1 MPPSPPMRLIRLLAR
16 ADMLLCL
23 VVAVALLAVATTARA
38 ELVIDVRRGAFQ
50 PIPIAIAD
58 FGGEPSL
65 GPQVGGIIAN
75 NLKRSGY
82 FIPLDKGRDRKST
95 RLNSSHT

>member
-1 MPPSPPMRLIRLLAR
+1 MRLIRLLAR

-75 NLKRSGY
+75 NLKRSGC
-82 FIPLDKGRDRKST
+82 FIPLD
-95 RLNSSHT
+95 